1 MTLCRARLMPALLGS
16 PVRRCPSLSSPNVF
30 NEEIERYHRQ
40 EWISPSS
47 IVQMRSA
54 LDRSSVA
61 PLNRLLQA
69 EVLRGRIASQT
80 PLL

>member
-1 MTLCRARLMPALLGS
+1 MPALLGS
-16 PVRRCPSLSSPNVF
+16 PVQRSSSLNSPNAF

-47 IVQMRSA
+47 SFQMQPA

-69 EVLRGRIASQT
+69 EVL
-80 PLL
+80 